1 MILPNQVE
9 AFIEK
14 GTEVHDKDSF
24 KIERGFKMKKLICA
38 CMVVASFTLMSF
50 SDTVIKNDMLYSGYV
65 GYRYI
70 DQSRNLNNAWELGMA
85 VQKVYNDDWWMDFN
99 VGLIPTT
106 LRTTSASQWLLALGV
121 NFYYNVMTNTMFTP
135 YVLAGVGTDLGVE
148 SLAGLNVGGGL
159 YVMRN
164 TSMWARAE
172 VKNVYYANNHGNDTI
187 YQIVFSYLM

>member
-1 MILPNQVE
+1 MVN
-9 AFIEK
+9 
-14 GTEVHDKDSF
+14 SF
-24 KIERGFKMKKLICA
+24 KIERGIIMKKLICV
-38 CMVVASFTLMSF
+38 CMLVASFALMSF

-65 GYRYI
+65 GYRYF

-85 VQKVYNDDWWMDFN
+85 VQKVNNDQWWMDFN

-121 NFYYNVMTNTMFTP
+121 NFYYNLMTDKMFTP
-135 YVLAGVGTDLGVE
+135 DVLLGAGTDLGVE
-148 SLAGLNVGGGL
+148 SLAGLNVGAGV

-164 TSMWARAE
+164 SSMWARAE
-172 VKNVYYANNHGNDTI
+172 LKNVYYANNHGNDTI